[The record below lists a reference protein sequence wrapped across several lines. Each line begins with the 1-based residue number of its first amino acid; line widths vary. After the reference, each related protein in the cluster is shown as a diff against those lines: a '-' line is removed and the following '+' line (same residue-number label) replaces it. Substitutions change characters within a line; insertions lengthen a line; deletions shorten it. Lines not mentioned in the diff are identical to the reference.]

1 MTEAKKELGTQFCV
15 NLSERSSAFLG
26 ALFEKFHFSFQQR
39 KQLAEFASDFEAW
52 DEAPVYELLAD
63 GQRGLNFNK
72 AKFNKAGKVPS
83 GEQIF
88 NFVRE
93 AWLELKSRPHSYASF
108 KSDYAPKKFE
118 ISSFRADRIALGR
131 CPVASENT
139 RCCNLLTLD
148 AVNSCGF
155 DCSYCAIGS
164 FYKHGKIGFDE
175 NFAAN
180 LARLQLDPA
189 RSYHIGTGQSSDSL
203 MWGDRFGILSAL
215 TDFAARHQN
224 VILELKSKSNNI
236 RFFLQRE
243 IPRNLIVTFSLNTP
257 AIIANEEHLSA
268 SLDARLAA
276 AEALAARGI
285 LVGFHLHPM
294 VWYEG
299 WQSDY
304 GALFERLLRCF
315 DPSGVAM
322 VSLGTLT
329 FIKPVVKKLRSRG
342 LRSKIL
348 QMPLADANGKLSY
361 PLQIKCELF
370 KFAADALS
378 PWRERVFFYLCMEDA
393 SLWREVLG
401 HEYESNDAFEE
412 AMKAAYF
419 AKIRQC

>member
-1 MTEAKKELGTQFCV
+1 MTEAKKEPDAQFGV
-15 NLSERSSAFLG
+15 NMSERSSAFLG
-26 ALFEKFHFSFQQR
+26 ALFEKFHFSFQQK

-52 DEAPVYELLAD
+52 DETPVYELLASE
-63 GQRGLNFNK
+63 QCGLNFNK
-72 AKFNKAGKVPS
+72 AKFNKAGKVPN

-93 AWLELKSRPHSYASF
+93 AWLELKSRPHSYTSF

-118 ISSFRADRIALGR
+118 ISSFRADRIALG
-131 CPVASENT
+131 
-139 RCCNLLTLD
+139 CNLLTLD

-164 FYKHGKIGFDE
+164 FYKQGKIGFDE

-180 LARLQLDPA
+180 LARLRLDPA

-215 TDFAARHQN
+215 CDFAARHQN

-236 RFFLQRE
+236 KFFLQRE
-243 IPRNLIVTFSLNTP
+243 IPRNLIVTFSLNTH

-276 AEALAARGI
+276 AKALAARGI

-294 VWYEG
+294 VWYKG

-304 GALFERLLRCF
+304 GALFEQLLRRF

-348 QMPLADANGKLSY
+348 QMPLTDANGKLSY
-361 PLQIKCELF
+361 PLQIKRELF

-419 AKIRQC
+419 AKIRRR

>member
-1 MTEAKKELGTQFCV
+1 MTEAKKELGAHFGV
-15 NLSERSSAFLG
+15 NLDERSSAFLG
-26 ALFEKFHFSFQQR
+26 ALFDKFHFSFQQK

-52 DEAPVYELLAD
+52 DETPVYELLAD
-63 GQRGLNFNK
+63 GQCGLNFNK
-72 AKFNKAGKVPS
+72 AKFNKAGKVPN

-148 AVNSCGF
+148 SVNSCGF

-180 LARLQLDPA
+180 LARLRLDPA

-299 WQSDY
+299 WRSDY

-315 DPSGVAM
+315 DPSDVAM

-361 PLQIKCELF
+361 PPQIKRELF
-370 KFAADALS
+370 KFAADALF

-401 HEYESNDAFEE
+401 CEYESNDAFEE

-419 AKIRQC
+419 AKIRQR

>member
-1 MTEAKKELGTQFCV
+1 MTEAKKEPGAQFGVSLG
-15 NLSERSSAFLG
+15 ERSSAFLG
-26 ALFEKFHFSFQQR
+26 ALFDKFHFSFQQR

-52 DEAPVYELLAD
+52 DEAPVYELLASE
-63 GQRGLNFNK
+63 RCGLNFNK
-72 AKFNKAGKVPS
+72 TGKVQN

-88 NFVRE
+88 NFMRE
-93 AWLELKSRPHSYASF
+93 VWLELKSRPHSYASF
-108 KSDYAPKKFE
+108 KSDYEPKKFE
-118 ISSFRADRIALGR
+118 ISSFRTDHIALGR

-175 NFAAN
+175 NLAAN
-180 LARLQLDPA
+180 LARLRLDPA

-215 TDFAARHQN
+215 CDFAARHQN
-224 VILELKSKSNNI
+224 VILELKS
-236 RFFLQRE
+236 
-243 IPRNLIVTFSLNTP
+243 
-257 AIIANEEHLSA
+257 EEHLSA

-304 GALFERLLRCF
+304 GALFERLRRRF

-361 PLQIKCELF
+361 PLQIKRELF

-378 PWRERVFFYLCMEDA
+378 PWRGRVFFYLCMEDA
-393 SLWREVLG
+393 NLWREVLG
-401 HEYESNDAFEE
+401 HEYESNDAFEG

-419 AKIRQC
+419 AKIRQR

>member
-1 MTEAKKELGTQFCV
+1 
-15 NLSERSSAFLG
+15 
-26 ALFEKFHFSFQQR
+26 
-39 KQLAEFASDFEAW
+39 
-52 DEAPVYELLAD
+52 
-63 GQRGLNFNK
+63 
-72 AKFNKAGKVPS
+72 
-83 GEQIF
+83 
-88 NFVRE
+88 
-93 AWLELKSRPHSYASF
+93 
-108 KSDYAPKKFE
+108 
-118 ISSFRADRIALGR
+118 
-131 CPVASENT
+131 
-139 RCCNLLTLD
+139 
-148 AVNSCGF
+148 
-155 DCSYCAIGS
+155 
-164 FYKHGKIGFDE
+164 
-175 NFAAN
+175 
-180 LARLQLDPA
+180 
-189 RSYHIGTGQSSDSL
+189 

-215 TDFAARHQN
+215 TDFGARHQN

-299 WQSDY
+299 WRSDY
-304 GALFERLLRCF
+304 GALFERLLRSF

-361 PLQIKCELF
+361 PLQIKRELL
-370 KFAADALS
+370 KFAADALL

-401 HEYESNDAFEE
+401 CEYESNDAFEE